1 MAVAVVTG
9 SGGLIGSEAAR
20 RLVEA
25 GLDVVGIEN
34 DLRATFFGPDASTAP
49 TTAELRRTLPGF
61 HHAELDVRDADGV
74 ERLFRPSCTN
84 QLDHSPSAPA
94 MARPARSAHRW

>member
-34 DLRATFFGPDASTAP
+34 DLRATFFGST
-49 TTAELRRTLPGF
+49 
-61 HHAELDVRDADGV
+61 
-74 ERLFRPSCTN
+74 S
-84 QLDHSPSAPA
+84 
-94 MARPARSAHRW
+94 